1 MCTNDQAL
9 TQKGFRMQPKTMDP
23 AERRRRLR
31 KVYDILLGLAGKAE
45 SAALDTPCDQ
55 PQPVD

>member
-9 TQKGFRMQPKTMDP
+9 AEQRFRMQPKIMDP

-31 KVYDILLGLAGKAE
+31 KVYDILLGLAEQAD
-45 SAALDTPCDQ
+45 SAALDAPCDQ

>member
-1 MCTNDQAL
+1 
-9 TQKGFRMQPKTMDP
+9 MQTTEQSSTKQGIMVTDNAMDP

-31 KVYDILLGLAGKAE
+31 KVYDILLGLAEQAD
-45 SAALDTPCDQ
+45 SAALDAPCDQ